1 MFCKECGT
9 ENLDAQYE
17 CLNCKNIINTNFPL
31 NGIERLSIIGFF
43 TLTFLSILL
52 FGFGIIPIIICL
64 SILYII
70 KKDKNIKSLEK
81 AKKLFLLYLIGL
93 SITIV
98 SAISYERYDDI
109 KWHDGTFQTFNSE
122 KDLRKVNDIKTE
134 AAGIALIGVII
145 SFFSVQILYFISNI
159 LFFKIIKIHEQWII
173 ENGLFADLRN
183 EKSFIEKTTEKI
195 QTIKKESIN
204 VTDELLKWAELKEKG
219 LITEEEF
226 QKAKEKILEG
236 KL

>member
-52 FGFGIIPIIICL
+52 FGFGIIPLIICL
-64 SILYII
+64 SIIYII
-70 KKDKNIKSLEK
+70 KKDRNFKYINNVKKFILFYLITLSLPLLLISYDENK
-81 AKKLFLLYLIGL
+81 REFIRLLLGLAVIPLGLFLFYWL
-93 SITIV
+93 
-98 SAISYERYDDI
+98 
-109 KWHDGTFQTFNSE
+109 FNN
-122 KDLRKVNDIKTE
+122 L
-134 AAGIALIGVII
+134 
-145 SFFSVQILYFISNI
+145 FFNI
-159 LFFKIIKIHEQWII
+159 LKRHEQWII
-173 ENGLFADLRN
+173 ENGLFTDLRN
-183 EKSFIEKTTEKI
+183 EKLFIEKTTEKI
-195 QTIKKESIN
+195 QTIKKEPIN
-204 VTDELLKWAELKEKG
+204 VTDELLKWADLKEKS

>member
-52 FGFGIIPIIICL
+52 FGFGIIPLIICL
-64 SILYII
+64 SIIYII
-70 KKDKNIKSLEK
+70 KKDRNFKYINNVKKFILFYLITLSLPLLLISYDENK
-81 AKKLFLLYLIGL
+81 REFIRLLLGFAVIPLGLFLFYWL
-93 SITIV
+93 
-98 SAISYERYDDI
+98 
-109 KWHDGTFQTFNSE
+109 FNN
-122 KDLRKVNDIKTE
+122 L
-134 AAGIALIGVII
+134 
-145 SFFSVQILYFISNI
+145 FFNI
-159 LFFKIIKIHEQWII
+159 LKRHEQWII
-173 ENGLFADLRN
+173 ENGLFTDLRN
-183 EKSFIEKTTEKI
+183 EKLFIEKTTEKI
-195 QTIKKESIN
+195 QTIKKEPIN
-204 VTDELLKWAELKEKG
+204 VTDELLKWADLKEKS

>member
-43 TLTFLSILL
+43 IICLSTI
-52 FGFGIIPIIICL
+52 FFGIIPIIICL
-64 SILYII
+64 SIIYII

-93 SITIV
+93 SIGLSIAFYYEHKECEAL
-98 SAISYERYDDI
+98 SKLYYKDYLQGENNNFYSNERYLELSNEYRD
-109 KWHDGTFQTFNSE
+109 
-122 KDLRKVNDIKTE
+122 E
-134 AAGIALIGVII
+134 APIYIFIALVVVPLGLLFTYWL
-145 SFFSVQILYFISNI
+145 SNTLFFNI
-159 LFFKIIKIHEQWII
+159 LKRHEQWII
-173 ENGLFADLRN
+173 ENGLFADLKN

-195 QTIKKESIN
+195 QTKIPKKSN
-204 VTDELLKWAELKEKG
+204 
-219 LITEEEF
+219 
-226 QKAKEKILEG
+226 
-236 KL
+236 